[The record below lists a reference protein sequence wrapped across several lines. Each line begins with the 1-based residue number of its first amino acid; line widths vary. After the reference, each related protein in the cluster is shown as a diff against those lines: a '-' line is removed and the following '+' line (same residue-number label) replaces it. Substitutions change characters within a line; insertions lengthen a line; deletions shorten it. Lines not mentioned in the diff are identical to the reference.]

1 MIRWPLS
8 FVLVGAVAAGVAYDQ
23 VSQPTSVV
31 EASVVESNAVVTPAM
46 TDPPSLNRAW
56 YCPMGSSDAGGF
68 ADHEVVVV
76 NLAPTPAVANITV
89 LTSEGQGAGRRVEL
103 GPLATVSVPLSDS
116 QQAEVAGAVVEI
128 ISGDGA
134 VAHRLT
140 TSSGTTEGP
149 CATSVSNNW
158 YFAGGRTEVDSTQ
171 YLALMNPFPE
181 TAVFNVEFRTLA
193 RSRQPLPLQ
202 GAFVPPRSV
211 RVINVGDHITN
222 ESSVA
227 TIVTAQRGRLV
238 AERLQVLDGQLGV
251 EGAAVQLGV
260 PTPATGWVLPAGR
273 VHEEGEDILT
283 IFNPAESAEP
293 TLQVDPET
301 GEEVFVSDQS
311 DATAVVRIEMW
322 PNNPDDIALYGVVTA
337 TREVRPGNFE
347 IIDVAAQAQRFG
359 FPLPYELGVNVS
371 VDNQLPVVVER
382 WKTATDLLDR
392 TSAALETAAEEAE
405 ESADGEEG
413 EGEESTSA
421 DGESAEGES
430 AEGEEAPD
438 GENAATDDATD
449 PSGQPIPVLGLD
461 AEPIPQPIPNVGIST
476 TRGVERLSTRWVVPW
491 VAINSDSTTVAIVSD
506 QAAEVE
512 IRLIAGGTELGP
524 LTASVP
530 ADGRAVVPLIFD
542 GLSGAAV
549 EIVSDVPV
557 AVETSTIVRGEG
569 MNIVPA
575 VPVLAEVR

>member
-8 FVLVGAVAAGVAYDQ
+8 FVLVGAVAAGVVYDQ
-23 VSQPTSVV
+23 VSQPTGVV
-31 EASVVESNAVVTPAM
+31 EASVVETDLVVTPAM
-46 TDPPSLNRAW
+46 TDPPSLNGAW
-56 YCPMGSSDAGGF
+56 YCPMGSSAAGGF
-68 ADHEVVVV
+68 ADHEIVVA
-76 NLAPTPAVANITV
+76 NLASVPAVANVTV
-89 LTSEGQGAGRRVEL
+89 LTDEGQGAGRRVEL
-103 GPLATVSVPLSDS
+103 GPLATVTVPLSDS
-116 QQAEVAGAVVEI
+116 QQSDVAGAVVEI
-128 ISGDGA
+128 TSGDGA
-134 VAHRLT
+134 VAHKLT
-140 TSSGTTEGP
+140 TANGSTEGP

-211 RVINVGDHITN
+211 RIIDVGEHITN
-222 ESSVA
+222 ETNVA
-227 TIVTAQRGRLV
+227 TIITAQRGRLV
-238 AERLQVLDGQLGV
+238 AERLQVLDGALGV

-260 PTPATGWVLPAGR
+260 PTPATGWVLPSGR
-273 VHEEGEDILT
+273 VHSDGEDVLT

-293 TLQVDPET
+293 TIEIDPES
-301 GEEVFVSDQS
+301 GERIFVSDQS
-311 DATAVVRIEMW
+311 DATAIVQIEMW

-347 IIDVAAQAQRFG
+347 TVDIAAQAERFG

-392 TSAALETAAEEAE
+392 TSAALESAAEEAAE
-405 ESADGEEG
+405 EENAEGEDGEGTEPADGEALD
-413 EGEESTSA
+413 GEEDPVDGDPA
-421 DGESAEGES
+421 DDS
-430 AEGEEAPD
+430 
-438 GENAATDDATD
+438 ATD
-449 PSGQPIPVLGLD
+449 PAGQPIPVLGLD
-461 AEPIPQPIPNVGIST
+461 NEPIPQPIPNVGLST

-491 VAINSDSTTVAIVSD
+491 VAISGDSTTVAIVSD
-506 QAAEVE
+506 QQAEVE
-512 IRLIAGGTELGP
+512 ITLVAGGTELGP

-530 ADGRAVVPLIFD
+530 SDGRAVVPLIFD
-542 GLSGAAV
+542 GVSGAAV

-557 AVETSTIVRGEG
+557 AVETSTIVRGQG
-569 MNIVPA
+569 MNTVPA

>member
-1 MIRWPLS
+1 MIRWPLT
-8 FVLVGAVAAGVAYDQ
+8 FVLIAAVAAGVAYDQ
-23 VSQPTSVV
+23 VSKPTGTV
-31 EASVVESNAVVTPAM
+31 EASVVETDSVVTPAM

-56 YCPMGSSDAGGF
+56 YCPMGSSDTGGF
-68 ADHEVVVV
+68 ADHEVIVA
-76 NLAPTPAVANITV
+76 NLAAAPAVASVTV
-89 LTSEGQGAGRRVEL
+89 LTDEGQGAGRRVEL
-103 GPLATVSVPLSDS
+103 GPLATVTVPLSDS
-116 QQAEVAGAVVEI
+116 QQSDVAGAVVEI

-140 TSSGTTEGP
+140 TANGSTEGP

-158 YFAGGRTEVDSTQ
+158 YFASGRTEVDSTQ

-211 RVINVGDHITN
+211 RVIDVGEHITN
-222 ESSVA
+222 EANVA

-238 AERLQVLDGQLGV
+238 AERLQVLNGELGV
-251 EGAAVQLGV
+251 EGAATQLGV

-273 VHEEGEDILT
+273 VHAEGEDVLT

-293 TLQVDPET
+293 TIELDPET
-301 GEEVFVSDQS
+301 GEQIFVSDQS
-311 DATAVVRIEMW
+311 DATALVQIEMW
-322 PNNPDDIALYGVVTA
+322 PNNPDDISLYGVVTA

-347 IIDVAAQAQRFG
+347 IIDIAAQAERFG

-371 VDNQLPVVVER
+371 VTNQLPVVVER

-392 TSAALETAAEEAE
+392 TSAAIESASEEAAEEEAAE
-405 ESADGEEG
+405 GEPADGEE
-413 EGEESTSA
+413 EG
-421 DGESAEGES
+421 AET
-430 AEGEEAPD
+430 PD
-438 GENAATDDATD
+438 GEAGEGDEAGETTEESDVDDPT
-449 PSGQPIPVLGLD
+449 GQPIPVLGLD
-461 AEPIPQPIPNVGIST
+461 GEPIPQPIPNVGLST

-491 VAINSDSTTVAIVSD
+491 VAINGDSTTVAIVSD
-506 QAAEVE
+506 QQAEVE
-512 IRLIAGGTELGP
+512 IRLVASGVELGP
-524 LTASVP
+524 LTASIP
-530 ADGRAVVPLIFD
+530 PEGRAVVPLIFD
-542 GLSGAAV
+542 GVSGAAV

-557 AVETSTIVRGEG
+557 AVETSTIVRGQG
-569 MNIVPA
+569 MNTVPA